1 MSLLE
6 IQVIEIEEDLDDLDQ
21 DVNFLFDD
29 QVIQN
34 ERIFELETT
43 SDQVE
48 IELAR
53 INEDVEGMLNLVKKF
68 PVKSRHIIEIT
79 LQNSFGSYY
88 RSGTVNWKS
97 FVGKVLLWI
106 KWKFELN

>member
-6 IQVIEIEEDLDDLDQ
+6 IQVIEIEEDLDELDQ

-43 SDQVE
+43 SDHVT

-53 INEDVEGMLNLVKKF
+53 INEDVEGMSNLQKNC
-68 PVKSRHIIEIT
+68 PIKSWNIIEIT
-79 LQNSFGSYY
+79 L
-88 RSGTVNWKS
+88 
-97 FVGKVLLWI
+97 
-106 KWKFELN
+106 

>member
-1 MSLLE
+1 MTIDICFPQLDAAQNSSLEERVSLLE
-6 IQVIEIEEDLDDLDQ
+6 IQVVEIEEDLDDLDQ

-48 IELAR
+48 IEQVR
-53 INEDVEGMLNLVKKF
+53 INEDVEGMLHLQKK
-68 PVKSRHIIEIT
+68 SH
-79 LQNSFGSYY
+79 
-88 RSGTVNWKS
+88 
-97 FVGKVLLWI
+97 
-106 KWKFELN
+106 